1 MKRLSLAGLLL
12 MGLSACADADN
23 PGLLTQATMGSTPV
37 SLSERAGQC
46 VLSQG
51 DQSLALDMQWPCSLS
66 PNRAGEARVEQFN
79 GVPIVLVT
87 HVRPHP
93 TLNGEC
99 LKTSR
104 AVRLTQ
110 TGLEASIAA
119 PSASCD
125 TGVEDQKNFVGLF
138 QW

>member
-1 MKRLSLAGLLL
+1 MTRAALAGALLL
-12 MGLSACADADN
+12 ALSACADAE
-23 PGLLTQATMGSTPV
+23 LLTAANLGGQPV
-37 SLSERAGQC
+37 TLAERAGQC
-46 VLSQG
+46 VLSRG
-51 DQSLALDMQWPCSLS
+51 EQSLALDMQWPCSLS
-66 PNRAGEARVEQFN
+66 PDRAGQARVEQFN

-87 HVRPHP
+87 HVQPHP
-93 TLNGEC
+93 TLKGEC

-110 TGLEASIAA
+110 AGLEASTAA

-125 TGVEDQKNFVGLF
+125 TGFEDQKLFTGMF

>member
-1 MKRLSLAGLLL
+1 MTRAALAGALLL
-12 MGLSACADADN
+12 ALSACADAE
-23 PGLLTQATMGSTPV
+23 LLTAATLGGQPV
-37 SLSERAGQC
+37 TLAERAGQC
-46 VLSQG
+46 VLSRG
-51 DQSLALDMQWPCSLS
+51 EQSLALDMQWPCSLS
-66 PNRAGEARVEQFN
+66 PDRAGQARVEQFN

-87 HVRPHP
+87 HVQPHP
-93 TLNGEC
+93 TLQGEC

-110 TGLEASIAA
+110 TGLEASTAA

-125 TGVEDQKNFVGLF
+125 TGFEDQKLFTGMF

>member
-12 MGLSACADADN
+12 MGLSACADAEN
-23 PGLLTQATMGSTPV
+23 PRLLTQADMGGTPV
-37 SLSERAGQC
+37 SLSEQAGQC

-51 DQSLALDMQWPCSLS
+51 EQNLPLDMRWPCSLS
-66 PNRAGEARVEQFN
+66 PDRAGKARVEQFN

-87 HVRPHP
+87 HVQPHP
-93 TLNGEC
+93 TLKGEC

-104 AVRLTQ
+104 AVRLIQ
-110 TGLEASIAA
+110 AGLEASVAA

>member
-1 MKRLSLAGLLL
+1 MTRAALAGALLL
-12 MGLSACADADN
+12 ALSACADAE
-23 PGLLTQATMGSTPV
+23 LLTAATLGGQPV
-37 SLSERAGQC
+37 TLAERAGQC
-46 VLSQG
+46 VLSRG
-51 DQSLALDMQWPCSLS
+51 EQSLALDMQWPCSLS
-66 PNRAGEARVEQFN
+66 PDRAGQARVEQFN

-87 HVRPHP
+87 HVQPHP
-93 TLNGEC
+93 TLKGEC

-110 TGLEASIAA
+110 AGLEASTAA

-125 TGVEDQKNFVGLF
+125 TGFEDQKLFTGMF

>member
-1 MKRLSLAGLLL
+1 MTRAALAGALLL
-12 MGLSACADADN
+12 ALSACADAE
-23 PGLLTQATMGSTPV
+23 LLTAATLGGQPV
-37 SLSERAGQC
+37 TLAERAGQC
-46 VLSQG
+46 VLSRG
-51 DQSLALDMQWPCSLS
+51 EQSLALDMQWPCSLS
-66 PNRAGEARVEQFN
+66 PDRAGQARVEQFN

-87 HVRPHP
+87 HVQPHP
-93 TLNGEC
+93 TLRGEC

-110 TGLEASIAA
+110 AGLEASTAA

-125 TGVEDQKNFVGLF
+125 TGFEDQKLFTGMF